1 MRTQNGKENGIETER
16 IKMWINRNK
25 KLNSNEKT
33 KVKTVFFYHNVLIA
47 MQKEFHCPYVGTH
60 KLCGT
65 FEKGPHQ
72 PCANGQNNSVFCH
85 LIFDFIRFCFS
96 CRIFEMSNT
105 SLNTSNTLNSSAK
118 ARSARSVDAR
128 SHTLSSFNWIFFE
141 YFRTNG
147 NPQQEWVNCLL
158 SKRLSVWT
166 FQIHH
171 FLYLDGTKNYVFLV

>member
-1 MRTQNGKENGIETER
+1 MLCKRNFTVLMSAHINYVEHSKKGRTNHVPMDKIIR
-16 IKMWINRNK
+16 
-25 KLNSNEKT
+25 
-33 KVKTVFFYHNVLIA
+33 FFVIWFSIL
-47 MQKEFHCPYVGTH
+47 YV
-60 KLCGT
+60 
-65 FEKGPHQ
+65 
-72 PCANGQNNSVFCH
+72 
-85 LIFDFIRFCFS
+85 FCFS

-141 YFRTNG
+141 YFRTNE